1 MNVPLGCTRLEVL
14 PPDARLFVLTVR
26 AWTTLARCRRQQ
38 EAGLRKRACEV
49 LKAFLMRAGIT
60 AGERLDALLAL
71 LGRHAER
78 PVWLGCP
85 TCGAISAGEKRLLA
99 ACAAAMEG
107 RNDTCRK
114 LLAFWL
120 TEDKL
125 ATATQLML
133 ALAVALVEA
142 DIRLQEKIAARS
154 MPLLAILTI
163 IENAPQIV
171 RRRVA
176 PTRRLGLRME
186 A

>member
-1 MNVPLGCTRLEVL
+1 MNVPLGRTSVEAL
-14 PPDARLFVLTVR
+14 PPDARLFVLAVR
-26 AWTTLARCRRQQ
+26 AWTTLARCRGER
-38 EAGLRKRACEV
+38 EAALRGRAMGV
-49 LKAFLMRAGIT
+49 LKAFLVRAGIA

-85 TCGAISAGEKRLLA
+85 ACGAVSAGERRLLA

-107 RNDTCRK
+107 RGDACQR

-120 TEDKL
+120 TESKL
-125 ATATQLML
+125 EEATRLML

-142 DIRLQEKIAARS
+142 DVRLREKTALPS
-154 MPLLAILTI
+154 MPPPAILNI
-163 IENAPQIV
+163 IENAPHFSPP
-171 RRRVA
+171 RRVA
-176 PTRRLGLRME
+176 PTRGL